1 VAATAS
7 SRTKKL
13 WWLFF
18 SSLKKSRLSLREEA
32 EQALID
38 GKLALGEVADA
49 VTSEPEKIGKV
60 MSQTPAA
67 GSKADVNTVVAI
79 TIGKVDGGK

>member
-1 VAATAS
+1 
-7 SRTKKL
+7 
-13 WWLFF
+13 
-18 SSLKKSRLSLREEA
+18 
-32 EQALID
+32 
-38 GKLALGEVADA
+38 
-49 VTSEPEKIGKV
+49 V